1 MCLQYKSNKLYYEEI
16 RILKMNIDELV
27 QKIKIEQ
34 DKIKDDDVKIV
45 AEELCISEEDAK
57 EHIKTIIALSNYSY
71 EEIIKNNIWL
81 YW

>member
-1 MCLQYKSNKLYYEEI
+1 MHLFHDEEI

>member
-1 MCLQYKSNKLYYEEI
+1 
-16 RILKMNIDELV
+16 MNIDELM

-71 EEIIKNNIWL
+71 EKIIKNNIWL

>member
-1 MCLQYKSNKLYYEEI
+1 MTFEEI
-16 RILKMNIDELV
+16 KG
-27 QKIKIEQ
+27 EQ
-34 DKIKDDDVKIV
+34 DKIKDEDVKMI

-57 EHIKTIIALSNYSY
+57 EYIKTIIALSNYSY

>member
-1 MCLQYKSNKLYYEEI
+1 
-16 RILKMNIDELV
+16 MNIDERI

-45 AEELCISEEDAK
+45 AKELCISEEAAK
-57 EHIKTIIALSNYSY
+57 EYIKTIIALSNYSY
-71 EEIIKNNIWL
+71 EKIIKNNIWL

>member
-1 MCLQYKSNKLYYEEI
+1 
-16 RILKMNIDELV
+16 MNIDEIM

-34 DKIKDDDVKIV
+34 DKIKGDDVKIV
-45 AEELCISEEDAK
+45 AEELSISEEDAK
-57 EHIKTIIALSNYSY
+57 EHIKTVIALSNYSY

>member
-1 MCLQYKSNKLYYEEI
+1 
-16 RILKMNIDELV
+16 MNIDERM
-27 QKIKIEQ
+27 QKIAIEQ

-57 EHIKTIIALSNYSY
+57 EHIKTIIVLSNHSY

>member
-1 MCLQYKSNKLYYEEI
+1 
-16 RILKMNIDELV
+16 MNIDELM
-27 QKIKIEQ
+27 QKITIEQ

-45 AEELCISEEDAK
+45 AKELRISEEDAK
-57 EHIKTIIALSNYSY
+57 EHIKTIIALDRYSY

>member
-1 MCLQYKSNKLYYEEI
+1 
-16 RILKMNIDELV
+16 MNIDERM
-27 QKIKIEQ
+27 QKITIEQ

>member
-1 MCLQYKSNKLYYEEI
+1 
-16 RILKMNIDELV
+16 MNIDEIM

-45 AEELCISEEDAK
+45 AEELSISEEDAK
-57 EHIKTIIALSNYSY
+57 EHIKTVIALSNYSY

>member
-1 MCLQYKSNKLYYEEI
+1 
-16 RILKMNIDELV
+16 MNIDELI
-27 QKIKIEQ
+27 QKIAIEQ

-57 EHIKTIIALSNYSY
+57 EHIKFIIATSNYSY

>member
-1 MCLQYKSNKLYYEEI
+1 MTFEEI
-16 RILKMNIDELV
+16 KN
-27 QKIKIEQ
+27 EQ

-45 AEELCISEEDAK
+45 AEELCISEKDAK